1 MYIRDLF
8 GATPT
13 VSFEF
18 FPPKS
23 PEAEATLEATIL
35 ELEPLAP
42 SFVSVTYGA
51 GGSTRDRTHEL
62 VERLITKSSLTPM
75 AHLTCAGHS
84 RDELGAILTR
94 YRSIGLDNVLALRG
108 DPPPELGLPPG
119 DLAHAIDLVELCRE
133 VADFSVG
140 VAVHPEGHPNCPNPM
155 LDRDRQAAKLRAA
168 DFGISQFFFEPEV
181 YIRFVDDMRARGV
194 DTPIVPG
201 IMPITNLAQVARMA
215 KLSGAAFPAWLED
228 RLAHGGDDAE
238 AVRRIGIDAA
248 TELCDGLLEFGVPG
262 LHFYTLNRSTATV
275 EIARNL
281 GLPGHA

>member
-18 FPPKS
+18 FPPKT

-84 RDELGAILTR
+84 RDELVAILTR
-94 YRSIGLDNVLALRG
+94 YRAIGLDNVLALRG
-108 DPPPELGLPPG
+108 DPPPELGLPAG

-168 DFGISQFFFEPEV
+168 DFGISQFFFEADV

-228 RLAHGGDDAE
+228 RLAHGGDDAD

-248 TELCDGLLEFGVPG
+248 TELCDGLLTFGVPG